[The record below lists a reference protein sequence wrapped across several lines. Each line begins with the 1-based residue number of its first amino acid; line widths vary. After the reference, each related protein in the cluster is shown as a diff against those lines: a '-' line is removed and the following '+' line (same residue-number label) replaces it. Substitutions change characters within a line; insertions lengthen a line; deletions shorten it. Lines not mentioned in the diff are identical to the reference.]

1 MDADGLAQLRD
12 RIAVQELS
20 ARYNRAFDDVDV
32 ETWLNTFT
40 DDGEMSLNGREWSG
54 HDALR
59 RLITRVGFGMVHM
72 TTDAVVSVEGDRAV
86 QQCSLLLLRRQR
98 DRGSISLVTSG
109 RYADTL
115 VRTASGWRFRRRAVV
130 TDVAI

>member
-1 MDADGLAQLRD
+1 MGADGLAQLRD

-32 ETWLNTFT
+32 ETWLDTFT
-40 DDGEMSLNGREWSG
+40 HDGEMSLNGREWLG
-54 HDALR
+54 QDALR

-72 TTDAVVSVEGDRAV
+72 TTDAVVIVEGDRAV

-98 DRGSISLVTSG
+98 DRAAVSLITSG
-109 RYADTL
+109 RYTDTL
-115 VRTASGWRFRRRAVV
+115 VRTTSGWRFRRRDAV
-130 TDVAI
+130 TDVEI